1 MCKLLSY
8 FWKVR
13 LCVAKRPQF
22 LRPIKLIYWERQQIQ
37 STKSLLLQNRC
48 CSTELWCY
56 IIMVAYCCESK
67 QRHICHSVSIGEEYL
82 SKTDSLSVFETSAKC
97 SFIMTR
103 YFCFIQVLKIVEPF
117 LFLSLIFQARLLKKK
132 ITQFNLYEI
141 EILFEMHDHLRI
153 YCEVYLKLNSLT
165 HPVL

>member
-82 SKTDSLSVFETSAKC
+82 SKTDSLSVFKLVQSVV
-97 SFIMTR
+97 SLWLDIF
-103 YFCFIQVLKIVEPF
+103 FNQVLKIVEPF
-117 LFLSLIFQARLLKKK
+117 LFNSLIFQARLLKKK
-132 ITQFNLYEI
+132 ISQFNFYEI
-141 EILFEMHDHLRI
+141 GILFDTIEMHDHLMNLLWSTYI
-153 YCEVYLKLNSLT
+153 
-165 HPVL
+165 

>member
-1 MCKLLSY
+1 
-8 FWKVR
+8 
-13 LCVAKRPQF
+13 
-22 LRPIKLIYWERQQIQ
+22 
-37 STKSLLLQNRC
+37 
-48 CSTELWCY
+48 
-56 IIMVAYCCESK
+56 MVAYCCESK

-103 YFCFIQVLKIVEPF
+103 YSYFIQVLKIVEPF

-141 EILFEMHDHLRI
+141 EILFEMHDHLMN
-153 YCEVYLKLNSLT
+153 LL
-165 HPVL
+165 

>member
-1 MCKLLSY
+1 M
-8 FWKVR
+8 
-13 LCVAKRPQF
+13 
-22 LRPIKLIYWERQQIQ
+22 RPIKLIYWERQQIQ

-103 YFCFIQVLKIVEPF
+103 YF
-117 LFLSLIFQARLLKKK
+117 LIFKARLLKKK

-141 EILFEMHDHLRI
+141 EILFEMHDHLMNLLSSISKAQFFNTSCTRTTI
-153 YCEVYLKLNSLT
+153 CKVQQTMIFSSLFNIK
-165 HPVL
+165 

>member
-1 MCKLLSY
+1 
-8 FWKVR
+8 
-13 LCVAKRPQF
+13 
-22 LRPIKLIYWERQQIQ
+22 
-37 STKSLLLQNRC
+37 
-48 CSTELWCY
+48 
-56 IIMVAYCCESK
+56 MVAYCCESK

-141 EILFEMHDHLRI
+141 EILFEMHDHLMNLLSSISKAQFFNTSCTRTTI
-153 YCEVYLKLNSLT
+153 CKVQQTMVFSSLFNIK
-165 HPVL
+165 